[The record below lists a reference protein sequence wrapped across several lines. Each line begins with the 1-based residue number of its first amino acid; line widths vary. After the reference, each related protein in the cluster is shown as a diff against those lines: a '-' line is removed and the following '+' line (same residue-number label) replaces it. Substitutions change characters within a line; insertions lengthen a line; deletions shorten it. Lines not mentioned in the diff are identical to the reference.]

1 MAELKTY
8 KKLDGPKGLLTVL
21 WQHVQGGHS
30 SLTSAGKLLEKE
42 FGSVFRLKMAGIKLI
57 VISNPEF
64 IQKNIKA
71 STERV
76 HIKYKWKSKKWDVEY
91 IQDT

>member
-30 SLTSAGKLLEKE
+30 SLTSAGKLLEK
-42 FGSVFRLKMAGIKLI
+42 GI
-57 VISNPEF
+57 
-64 IQKNIKA
+64 
-71 STERV
+71 
-76 HIKYKWKSKKWDVEY
+76 WKCFSFEDGRNQAYCDFKS
-91 IQDT
+91 